1 MTTIPATMT
10 LDFGVHPSC
19 CLVPLD
25 GRDMS
30 LRADPAKWL
39 LSPIEVFV

>member
-10 LDFGVHPSC
+10 LDFRAHAPC
-19 CLVPLD
+19 CLVPSD
-25 GRDMS
+25 VRDMS
-30 LRADPAKWL
+30 LQEDRIMQL